1 MIDLNNLR
9 VEELSGES
17 FTEQTKAFK
26 IGDTAY
32 IIESNRL
39 IRETVIIRKNGS
51 FYTVKFK
58 DTKGAITLKAHR
70 LYQSR
75 EQAEED
81 LPERLRKT
89 KRLEVKGPRPPHR
102 FLW

>member
-1 MIDLNNLR
+1 MNNLR
-9 VEELSGES
+9 DEELSGES
-17 FTEQTKAFK
+17 FTEQTNAFK

-39 IRETVIIRKNGS
+39 IRETEVIRKNGN

-58 DTKGAITLKAHR
+58 DTNGAITLKAHR
-70 LYQSR
+70 LYQSH
-75 EQAEED
+75 EQAEEH

-89 KRLEVKGPRPPHR
+89 KKLDVKGPRPPHR

>member
-1 MIDLNNLR
+1 MNNLR
-9 VEELSGES
+9 VEKLSGES

-26 IGDTAY
+26 IGDTVY

-39 IRETVIIRKNGS
+39 IRETEVIRKNGK

-58 DTKGAITLKAHR
+58 DTNGAITLKVHR
-70 LYQSR
+70 LYQSH
-75 EQAEED
+75 EQAEQH

-89 KRLEVKGPRPPHR
+89 KLSEIKGPRPPHR